1 MGEDDGEQGG
11 PPVVH
16 PTDRESLERVCVI
29 ELTRASGPGGQHANK
44 RETGVRLRHP
54 PSGVV
59 VTATERRSQHQ
70 NLELA
75 FDRMA
80 ARLSWL
86 QRPRVP
92 RLPTRPTRAS
102 IRRRLTSKRHQAQ
115 KKAGRGAGD
124 SGE

>member
-1 MGEDDGEQGG
+1 MGDDDAERAG

-54 PSGVV
+54 PSGLV

-75 FDRMA
+75 FARMA
-80 ARLSWL
+80 ARLAWA

-102 IRRRLTSKRHQAQ
+102 VRRRLSTKRHQAL
-115 KKAGRGAGD
+115 KKAGRGAGEGGD
-124 SGE
+124 